1 MGVISEYGHW
11 PKFSEILC
19 GEMTD
24 RERLGL
30 PQHYVEDRFAN
41 DQQVIYQRLQK
52 FELASL
58 IEIINDIDQALITR
72 CIAGNI
78 LALHG
83 DLRLNTYKPTMIT
96 IEGGLIDVGLRSD
109 GVTEVLK
116 NFDNL
121 GLNAAW
127 IEKECPRHQTHLTTF
142 RIAKYPVTNQEYR
155 DFLVDTG
162 YEELPD
168 SWIFRRFPI
177 ERANHP
183 VYTLS
188 AEACDAYASWLAS
201 KTNRGFRLPTE
212 HEWEY
217 AASGPEG
224 LEFPWGET
232 FDPLLANTCETGI
245 FNTTSVGIFAN
256 GASPF
261 GLLDMAGNVEE
272 YVSDNYKPYPGG
284 ENIDDHL
291 SQIHGSYRVA
301 RGGSFARFRDLARN
315 RRRHGHNPRSVTYAM
330 GFRLAETI

>member
-1 MGVISEYGHW
+1 MGVISENGHW
-11 PKFSEILC
+11 PKFNEVLC
-19 GEMTD
+19 GDMTD

-30 PQHYVEDRFAN
+30 PSHYVEDRFAN
-41 DQQVIYQRLQK
+41 DQAALYKQFHKYDTESLVAITCAVDQ
-52 FELASL
+52 SL
-58 IEIINDIDQALITR
+58 IAR
-72 CIAGNI
+72 YVAGNI
-78 LALHG
+78 LALVG
-83 DLRLNTYKPTMIT
+83 DPRESTYDPDMLTLQ
-96 IEGGLIDVGLRSD
+96 GGLISIGLHTDDVP
-109 GVTEVLK
+109 TVLK
-116 NFDNL
+116 NFDTL

-127 IEKECPRHQTHLTTF
+127 IEKECPRHQAHLTTF

-155 DFLVDTG
+155 DFLIDTG
-162 YEELPD
+162 YHELPD
-168 SWIFRRFPI
+168 SWAFRRFPV

-188 AEACDAYASWLAS
+188 AEACDAYARWLAV

-217 AASGPEG
+217 AAAGAEG
-224 LEFPWGET
+224 REFPWGET
-232 FDPLLANTCETGI
+232 FDSLLANTCETGI
-245 FNTTSVGIFAN
+245 FNTTPIGIFIN

-261 GLLDMAGNVEE
+261 GVLDMAGNVEE
-272 YVSDNYKPYPGG
+272 YVSDVYKPYPGG

-291 SQIHGSYRVA
+291 SQIHGLYRIA